1 METIRVTTWM
11 DAPLERCFKLST
23 SIDLHLAS
31 ATDTRETAIGG
42 VTSGEIG
49 EGQSVKWR
57 GRHFG
62 RWLTHTSKIDGWR
75 PFSFFREV
83 MTEGW
88 FRRFEHEHHFAVMD
102 DGTRMRDEIQ
112 FSASGMMGGIK
123 EKIARRHLIKMLRRR
138 NAFIKR
144 AAESEEWRRYLE
156 ASPAVKANPVRAVKE
171 NVAHRWD
178 KSVVGG

>member
-11 DAPLERCFKLST
+11 DAPMQRCFELAT

-31 ATDTRETAIGG
+31 AAQTHETAIGG
-42 VTSGEIG
+42 VTSGLIG
-49 EGQSVKWR
+49 EGETVVWR

-62 RWLTHTSKIDGWR
+62 RWLTHTSKVDGWR
-75 PFSFFREV
+75 PYTYFREV

-102 DGTRMRDEIQ
+102 DGTRMRDEIR
-112 FSASGMMGGIK
+112 FSASGMMGK
-123 EKIARRHLIKMLRRR
+123 LMEKIARRHLIGMLRRR
-138 NAFIKR
+138 NALIKR

-156 ASPAVKANPVRAVKE
+156 ASPVAKVNPVRVVNA
-171 NVAHRWD
+171 ARQWD

>member
-11 DAPLERCFKLST
+11 DAPMQRCFELAT

-31 ATDTRETAIGG
+31 AAQTQETAIGG
-42 VTSGEIG
+42 VISGLIG
-49 EGQSVKWR
+49 EGETVVWR

-62 RWLTHTSKIDGWR
+62 RWLTHTSKVDGWR
-75 PFSFFREV
+75 PYTYFREV

-102 DGTRMRDEIQ
+102 DGTRMRDEIR
-112 FSASGMMGGIK
+112 FSASGMMGK
-123 EKIARRHLIKMLRRR
+123 LMEKIARRHLIGMLRRR
-138 NAFIKR
+138 NALIKR

-156 ASPAVKANPVRAVKE
+156 ASPAAKVNPVRVVNA
-171 NVAHRWD
+171 ARQWD